1 MAYASEKRVLCYNC
15 FQEREAP
22 EGPCPYCGFDL
33 AENERK
39 FPVALRAGT
48 VLNDRYIIGRVLGQG
63 GFGITYLALDTQLNA
78 KVAIKEF
85 MPNDIATR
93 IGTTVSVAMDSKS
106 EEFAYGAERFQ
117 EEARTLAKFIGNPNI
132 AGVSSYF
139 DENDTSYFVM
149 DYIEGISFKTYIA
162 NHGGKIS
169 VEETLNVMIP
179 VLRALTAVHA
189 EGFIHRDVT
198 PDNIYITKDGIVKLL
213 DFGSA
218 RYSIGDKSKSLD
230 VILKVG
236 YAPKEQY
243 IRRSRQGPYTDV
255 YSCAACFYAAITGF
269 LPPESLERLDSDT
282 LVPISQ
288 TGIEIP
294 EYLDNAIL
302 KGLAVQPED
311 RFQSAAEFLDA
322 IESQSVVEVPGTAP
336 AAPTAGGQLD
346 AFIAKVKQRPKFY
359 GAIAAAAVVLIVV
372 SNLLGGGR
380 GGNGGRNNRDLLPT
394 EVPSIT
400 IAGQEYSTDETNLD
414 LRGMGLTD
422 ADIQDLKYMVNLY
435 SLNLRENDITDIS
448 CLAEL
453 PRLESLQLSDNSI
466 TDLSPLAGMTELMN
480 LYVDGNDI
488 TDLSPLAEMTQMR
501 YINVGDNP
509 NLTDLSPLSGM
520 TEMEN
525 IDFQNLLVSDLS
537 FLSGMTRV
545 EYLNLS
551 SIPAGTDLSP
561 LKNLSSVKSL
571 NIQSPEAPIGDL
583 SFLSGMTGLQE
594 LYIYGIFESL
604 TLPDL
609 SGLTNLATLQLNP
622 ASDYILPELDLSP
635 LEGVTSLQSLTLYVN
650 TTAPLDLA
658 PLAGMTEMRELTLNS
673 NSTAPMD
680 LSPLSGM
687 TNMQSL
693 DIRGNIQSTAPLLNM
708 TEVTELDLYNS
719 DNTLTDLSG
728 LANMSKVQELRL
740 SVGNVQD
747 FSPLSGMTGLR
758 TLSLSGDYYTD
769 SLDFLKGMTALQ
781 ELDVYTS
788 GEIRV
793 TDLTALSG
801 LTGLVSLRLDTTGLT
816 SLHGLEG
823 LTKLQELNL
832 NGNYASYPD
841 LDPLAGLTQLQ
852 TLWLPSYDADYDD
865 FKSFNID
872 ALANLKNL
880 RDLRISGTPDSLEG
894 LRGLTNLQTLSING
908 ASGYVGPALDLSP
921 LGTLTGLTD
930 LQISSFR
937 ALNNDLTALGSLT
950 SLRDL
955 WVNVGSYQEK
965 VRSIAPLGNLTNLTN
980 LSVYNTVDGIDTSMV
995 SFVPDLYIG

>member
-269 LPPESLERLDSDT
+269 LPPESLERLDQRHAGAHLPDGHRDPGISGQCH
-282 LVPISQ
+282 LERPGRPAGGPVPER
-288 TGIEIP
+288 GGVPGRHRVP
-294 EYLDNAIL
+294 ERGGGAGDSPGGAHRRRPAGRLHRQGEAAAQVLRGHRRGGGGADR
-302 KGLAVQPED
+302 GL
-311 RFQSAAEFLDA
+311 QSA
-322 IESQSVVEVPGTAP
+322 GR
-336 AAPTAGGQLD
+336 
-346 AFIAKVKQRPKFY
+346 RPWRK
-359 GAIAAAAVVLIVV
+359 
-372 SNLLGGGR
+372 R
-380 GGNGGRNNRDLLPT
+380 GRNNRDLLPT

-453 PRLESLQLSDNSI
+453 PGWKACS
-466 TDLSPLAGMTELMN
+466 
-480 LYVDGNDI
+480 
-488 TDLSPLAEMTQMR
+488 
-501 YINVGDNP
+501 
-509 NLTDLSPLSGM
+509 
-520 TEMEN
+520 
-525 IDFQNLLVSDLS
+525 
-537 FLSGMTRV
+537 
-545 EYLNLS
+545 
-551 SIPAGTDLSP
+551 
-561 LKNLSSVKSL
+561 
-571 NIQSPEAPIGDL
+571 
-583 SFLSGMTGLQE
+583 
-594 LYIYGIFESL
+594 
-604 TLPDL
+604 
-609 SGLTNLATLQLNP
+609 
-622 ASDYILPELDLSP
+622 
-635 LEGVTSLQSLTLYVN
+635 
-650 TTAPLDLA
+650 
-658 PLAGMTEMRELTLNS
+658 
-673 NSTAPMD
+673 
-680 LSPLSGM
+680 
-687 TNMQSL
+687 
-693 DIRGNIQSTAPLLNM
+693 
-708 TEVTELDLYNS
+708 
-719 DNTLTDLSG
+719 
-728 LANMSKVQELRL
+728 
-740 SVGNVQD
+740 
-747 FSPLSGMTGLR
+747 
-758 TLSLSGDYYTD
+758 
-769 SLDFLKGMTALQ
+769 
-781 ELDVYTS
+781 
-788 GEIRV
+788 
-793 TDLTALSG
+793 
-801 LTGLVSLRLDTTGLT
+801 
-816 SLHGLEG
+816 
-823 LTKLQELNL
+823 
-832 NGNYASYPD
+832 
-841 LDPLAGLTQLQ
+841 
-852 TLWLPSYDADYDD
+852 
-865 FKSFNID
+865 
-872 ALANLKNL
+872 
-880 RDLRISGTPDSLEG
+880 
-894 LRGLTNLQTLSING
+894 
-908 ASGYVGPALDLSP
+908 
-921 LGTLTGLTD
+921 
-930 LQISSFR
+930 
-937 ALNNDLTALGSLT
+937 
-950 SLRDL
+950 
-955 WVNVGSYQEK
+955 
-965 VRSIAPLGNLTNLTN
+965 
-980 LSVYNTVDGIDTSMV
+980 
-995 SFVPDLYIG
+995 